1 MTDGPAISLDFDPAA
16 NVVLAQKVGA
26 VPDVFWGQLRIEW
39 GYDGNPA
46 RFVRVPLER
55 FRENIGWLGPACNR
69 YNVNIVWEPAAEAII
84 TTMKLERGQLERA
97 RRQVNTPMNAD
108 DVRRRLDGSRFIR
121 ALKPFQ
127 LRDAAKLLSLAH
139 GANFSVPGAGKTTV
153 AYAVYEAERHANKV
167 DQLLVVA
174 PLSAFDA
181 WQTEVE
187 ECFKPGTAPPVKVFG
202 TPNSHDAEILLV
214 NYHRLTANL
223 SELTKWVRR
232 RRTLVLLDEAHR
244 MKAGRVGQHGS
255 ACLDLAFSAS
265 RRDVLTGTPAPQS
278 AQDFIALYEFL
289 WPGQSRRILPAE
301 ALTPNPPPEA
311 LHAINGAIRP
321 LFVRTTKK
329 ELELPPPSLRRV
341 VVPLSGLQ
349 REIYASLRDRYAGML
364 RVSMNDRVEL
374 ARMGT
379 IVMYLLEAASNP
391 QLLAVG
397 SRDLPGEFAHPPL
410 PVEPGSRLWEMIVGY
425 GRYETPPKFTRL
437 REIIA
442 QNVADPAGPRKTL
455 VWSNFVSNLEGLKRW
470 LAEYQP
476 AMIHGGVPS
485 VTSAPNATITRESEL
500 QRFRKDDDCMVLLAN
515 PAAMSEGV
523 SLHHDCHDAI
533 YFDRTFNA
541 GHYLQSIDRIH
552 RLGMDPNQRTTLL
565 FMITSETVDQVVDTR
580 IRDKATNL
588 ARALDDKELVRMSL
602 PDDEDYGPPIETD
615 ADMTALLAHINGQDQ

>member
-1 MTDGPAISLDFDPAA
+1 MTDGPAISLDFDTGA
-16 NVVLAQKVGA
+16 NAILAQKVGA
-26 VPDVFWGQLRIEW
+26 VPDVFWGQLRVEW
-39 GYDGNPA
+39 GYEGDPA
-46 RFVRVPLER
+46 RSIQVPLER

-69 YNVNIVWEPAAEAII
+69 YGVDIAWKPGAEAII
-84 TTMKLERGQLERA
+84 AAIKRERRQLEHA
-97 RRQVNTPMNAD
+97 RRQAGTPITTD
-108 DVRRRLDGSRFIR
+108 EVQSRLDGSRFTR
-121 ALKPFQ
+121 PLKPFQ
-127 LRDAAKLLSLAH
+127 LRDAAKLLGLAH

-153 AYAVYEAERHANKV
+153 AYAVYEAERHAAKV
-167 DQLLVVA
+167 DRLLVVA

-181 WQTEVE
+181 WQSEVE
-187 ECFKPGTAPPVKVFG
+187 ECFKPGTAPLVKVFG
-202 TPNSHDAEILLV
+202 TPGSQDAEILLV
-214 NYHRLTANL
+214 NYHRLAANL
-223 SELTKWVRR
+223 KGLTKWVRN

-255 ACLDLAFSAS
+255 ACLDLAFFAC
-265 RRDVLTGTPAPQS
+265 RRDILTGTPAPQS
-278 AQDFIALYEFL
+278 AQDFVALYEFL
-289 WPGQSRRILPAE
+289 WPGQARRILPAE
-301 ALTPNPPPEA
+301 ALSANPKPDA
-311 LHAINGAIRP
+311 LHAINRAIQP

-329 ELELPPPSLRRV
+329 ELELPPPTLRPV

-349 REIYASLRDRYAGML
+349 REIYSSLRDRYAGML

-410 PVEPGSRLWEMIVGY
+410 PVEPGSRLWELIVGY
-425 GRYETPPKFTRL
+425 GRYETPPKFIRL

-442 QNVADPAGPRKTL
+442 ENVADPAGPRKTL

-470 LAEYQP
+470 LGEYQP
-476 AMIHGGVPS
+476 AMIHGGIPS
-485 VTSAPNATITRESEL
+485 VTSAPNAAITRESEL
-500 QRFRKDDDCMVLLAN
+500 RRFRNDDDCKVLLAN

-523 SLHHDCHDAI
+523 SLHHDCHDAV

-552 RLGMDPNQRTTLL
+552 RLGMDPDQRTTLL
-565 FMITSETVDQVVDTR
+565 FMITNDTVDQVVDTR

-602 PDDEDYGPPIETD
+602 PDDEDYGPPIETN
-615 ADMTALLAHINGQDQ
+615 ADMAALLAHITGQDQ

>member
-1 MTDGPAISLDFDPAA
+1 MTDDPAISLDFDPVA
-16 NVVLAQKVGA
+16 NVVVAQKVGT
-26 VPDVFWGQLRIEW
+26 VPDVFWGQLRVEW
-39 GYDGNPA
+39 GYDGDPA
-46 RFVRVPLER
+46 RSVRVPLER
-55 FRENIGWLGPACNR
+55 FRENIGWLGPACKR
-69 YNVNIVWEPAAEAII
+69 YNVAIAWEPAAEAII
-84 TTMKLERGQLERA
+84 STIKLERKQLEHA
-97 RRQVNTPMNAD
+97 RRELNTRMSETD
-108 DVRRRLDGSRFIR
+108 LQRCLDGSRFAR
-121 ALKPFQ
+121 SLKQFQ
-127 LRDAAKLLSLAH
+127 LRDAAKLLGLAH

-153 AYAVYEAERHANKV
+153 AYAVYEAEHHAGKI

-181 WQTEVE
+181 WQTEVK
-187 ECFKPGTAPPVKVFG
+187 ECFTPGQAPLVKVFG
-202 TPNSHDAEILLV
+202 TPDSQDAEILLV
-214 NYHRLTANL
+214 NYHRLAGNL
-223 SELTKWVRR
+223 KDLTKWVRKR
-232 RRTLVLLDEAHR
+232 PTLVLLDEAHR

-278 AQDFIALYEFL
+278 VQDFVALYEFL
-289 WPGQSRRILPAE
+289 WPGQVRRILPAE
-301 ALTPNPPPEA
+301 ALKTTPQPDA
-311 LHAINGAIRP
+311 LHAINRAIRP

-329 ELELPPPSLRRV
+329 ELKLLPPTLRRV

-349 REIYASLRDRYAGML
+349 REIYSSLRDRYAGML
-364 RVSMNDRVEL
+364 RMSMNDRLEL

-379 IVMYLLEAASNP
+379 VVMYLLEAASNP

-410 PVEPGSRLWEMIVGY
+410 PVEPGSRLWEMILGY

-442 QNVADPAGPRKTL
+442 QNVAEPTGPRKTL

-476 AMIHGGVPS
+476 AIIHGGIPS

-500 QRFRKDDDCMVLLAN
+500 QRFRRDDDCKVLLAN

-523 SLHHDCHDAI
+523 SLHHDCHDAV

-565 FMITSETVDQVVDTR
+565 FMITSDTVDQVVDTR

-615 ADMTALLAHINGQDQ
+615 ADMAALLAHISGQEQ

>member
-1 MTDGPAISLDFDPAA
+1 MIDGPALSLDFDPTA

-26 VPDVFWGQLRIEW
+26 VPDVFWGQLRVEW
-39 GYDGNPA
+39 GYDGDPA
-46 RFVRVPLER
+46 RSVRVPLER
-55 FRENIGWLGPACNR
+55 FRDNIGWLGPACNR
-69 YNVNIVWEPAAEAII
+69 YNVDIAWAPEAIAII
-84 TTMKLERGQLERA
+84 TTIKHERKQLEQA
-97 RRQVNTPMNAD
+97 RRQQRTPVTTE
-108 DVRRRLDGSRFIR
+108 DVQRRLDDSRFGR
-121 ALKPFQ
+121 RLKPFQ

-153 AYAVYEAERHANKV
+153 AYAVYEAEHRAERI

-187 ECFKPGTAPPVKVFG
+187 ACFKPGTAPQVQVFG
-202 TPNSHDAEILLV
+202 TPGSQEAEILLV
-214 NYHRLTANL
+214 NYHRLAANL
-223 SELTKWVRR
+223 SGLTKWVRKG
-232 RRTLVLLDEAHR
+232 RTMVLLDEAHR

-265 RRDVLTGTPAPQS
+265 RRDILTGTPAPQS
-278 AQDFIALYEFL
+278 AQDFVALYEFL
-289 WPGQSRRILPAE
+289 WPGQSRRIIPAE
-301 ALTPNPPPEA
+301 ALTTNPQPEA
-311 LHAINGAIRP
+311 LHAINRAIQP
-321 LFVRTTKK
+321 LFVRTTKR
-329 ELELPPPSLRRV
+329 ELALPPPTLRRV
-341 VVPLSGLQ
+341 VVPLTGLQ
-349 REIYASLRDRYAGML
+349 REIYSGLRDRYAGML

-397 SRDLPGEFAHPPL
+397 SHDLPGEFTHPPL

-437 REIIA
+437 REIVA
-442 QNVADPAGPRKTL
+442 QNAADPTGPRKTL
-455 VWSNFVSNLEGLKRW
+455 VWSNFVSNLEGLRRW

-485 VTSAPNATITRESEL
+485 VTSAPTAVVTRESEL
-500 QRFRKDDDCMVLLAN
+500 RRFRTDDDCKVLLAN

-552 RLGMDPNQRTTLL
+552 RLGMDSGQRTTLL
-565 FMITSETVDQVVDTR
+565 FMITDGTVDQVVDTR

-602 PDDEDYGPPIETD
+602 PDDEDYGAPIETD
-615 ADMTALLAHINGQDQ
+615 ADMAALLAHITGQEQ

>member
-26 VPDVFWGQLRIEW
+26 VPDVFWGQLRVEW
-39 GYDGNPA
+39 GYDGDPA
-46 RFVRVPLER
+46 RSVRVPLER

-69 YNVNIVWEPAAEAII
+69 YNVDIAWAPAAEAII
-84 TTMKLERGQLERA
+84 TTIKLERRQLERA
-97 RRQVNTPMNAD
+97 RQEINAPITPD
-108 DVRRRLDGSRFIR
+108 DVERRLNGSRFAR
-121 ALKPFQ
+121 PLKPFQ
-127 LRDAAKLLSLAH
+127 LRDAAKLLGLAH
-139 GANFSVPGAGKTTV
+139 GANFSVPGAGKTSV
-153 AYAVYEAERHANKV
+153 AYAVYEAEHRAGKV

-181 WQTEVE
+181 WETEIG
-187 ECFKPGTAPPVKVFG
+187 ECFKPGMAPVIKVFG
-202 TPNSHDAEILLV
+202 TPGSQDAEILLV
-214 NYHRLTANL
+214 NYHRLAAYL

-244 MKAGRVGQHGS
+244 MKAGRIGQHGS

-265 RRDVLTGTPAPQS
+265 RRDILTGTPAPQS
-278 AQDFIALYEFL
+278 AQDFVALCEFL

-301 ALTPNPPPEA
+301 VMTKNPQPET
-311 LHAINGAIRP
+311 LHAINRAIRP
-321 LFVRTTKK
+321 LFVRTTKS
-329 ELELPPPSLRRV
+329 ELELPRPTLGRV

-349 REIYASLRDRYAGML
+349 REIYSSLRDRYAGML

-425 GRYETPPKFTRL
+425 SRYETPPKFTRL
-437 REIIA
+437 LEIIA

-470 LAEYQP
+470 LADYQP

-485 VTSAPNATITRESEL
+485 VSSAPTAAITRESEL
-500 QRFRKDDDCMVLLAN
+500 RRFRQDDDCKVLLAN

-523 SLHHDCHDAI
+523 SLHHDCHDAV

-552 RLGMDPNQRTTLL
+552 RLGMDPNKRATLL
-565 FMITSETVDQVVDTR
+565 FMITDDTVDQVVDTR

-602 PDDEDYGPPIETD
+602 PDDEDYGSPIESD
-615 ADMTALLAHINGQDQ
+615 ADMAALLAHISGQGK

>member
-1 MTDGPAISLDFDPAA
+1 MTDGPAISLDFDPTS

-26 VPDVFWGQLRIEW
+26 VPDVFWGQLRVEW
-39 GYDGNPA
+39 GYDGDPA
-46 RFVRVPLER
+46 RSVRVPLER

-69 YNVNIVWEPAAEAII
+69 YNVDIAWAPDAIAII
-84 TTMKLERGQLERA
+84 TTIKRERKQLEHA
-97 RRQVNTPMNAD
+97 RHQQDTPVTAD
-108 DVRRRLDGSRFIR
+108 EVQRRLDGSRFAR
-121 ALKPFQ
+121 RLKSFQ

-153 AYAVYEAERHANKV
+153 AYAVYEAEHCAENI

-181 WQTEVE
+181 WQTEAE
-187 ECFKPGTAPPVKVFG
+187 ECFKPGLAPLVKVFS
-202 TPNSHDAEILLV
+202 TPGSQDAEILLV

-223 SELTKWVRR
+223 SGLTKWVRK
-232 RRTLVLLDEAHR
+232 RRTMVLLDEAHR

-265 RRDVLTGTPAPQS
+265 RRDILTGTPAPQS
-278 AQDFIALYEFL
+278 VQDFVALYEFL
-289 WPGQSRRILPAE
+289 WPGQSRRIIPAE
-301 ALTPNPPPEA
+301 ALATNPQPEA
-311 LHAINGAIRP
+311 LHAINRAIQP

-329 ELELPPPSLRRV
+329 ELELPPPTLRRV

-349 REIYASLRDRYAGML
+349 REIYSSLRDRYAGML

-397 SRDLPGEFAHPPL
+397 SRDLPGEFTHPPL

-442 QNVADPAGPRKTL
+442 QNAADPAGPRKTL

-485 VTSAPNATITRESEL
+485 ITSAPNAAVTRESEL
-500 QRFRKDDDCMVLLAN
+500 RRFRTDDDCKVLLAN

-552 RLGMDPNQRTTLL
+552 RLGMNPGQRTTLL
-565 FMITSETVDQVVDTR
+565 FMITDDTVDQVVDTR

-615 ADMTALLAHINGQDQ
+615 ADMAALLAHITGQEQ

>member
-1 MTDGPAISLDFDPAA
+1 MTDGPAISLDFDSAA

-26 VPDVFWGQLRIEW
+26 VPDVFWGQLRVEW
-39 GYDGNPA
+39 GYEGDPA
-46 RFVRVPLER
+46 RSVRVPLER
-55 FRENIGWLGPACNR
+55 FRENIGWLSPACNR
-69 YNVNIVWEPAAEAII
+69 YNVDIAWAPEAIAII
-84 TTMKLERGQLERA
+84 TTIKRERKQLERA
-97 RRQVNTPMNAD
+97 RHQESAPVTTQE
-108 DVRRRLDGSRFIR
+108 VQHQLDGSRFAR
-121 ALKPFQ
+121 RLKPFQ

-153 AYAVYEAERHANKV
+153 AYAVYETEHHAGRI

-187 ECFKPGTAPPVKVFG
+187 ACFEPGTAPHVKVFG
-202 TPNSHDAEILLV
+202 TPGSQEAEILLV
-214 NYHRLTANL
+214 NYHRLAANL
-223 SELTKWVRR
+223 SGLTKWVRKG
-232 RRTLVLLDEAHR
+232 RTMVLLDEAHR

-265 RRDVLTGTPAPQS
+265 RRDILTGTPAPQS
-278 AQDFIALYEFL
+278 AQDFVALYEFL
-289 WPGQSRRILPAE
+289 WPGQSRRIIPGE
-301 ALTPNPPPEA
+301 ALTTKPQPEA
-311 LHAINGAIRP
+311 LHAINRAIQP
-321 LFVRTTKK
+321 LFVRTTKR
-329 ELELPPPSLRRV
+329 ELELPPPTLRRV

-349 REIYASLRDRYAGML
+349 REIYSGLRDRYAGML

-437 REIIA
+437 REIVA
-442 QNVADPAGPRKTL
+442 QNAADPTGPRKTL

-470 LAEYQP
+470 LADYQP

-485 VTSAPNATITRESEL
+485 VTTVPTAAVTRESEL
-500 QRFRKDDDCMVLLAN
+500 RRFRADDDCKVLLAN

-552 RLGMDPNQRTTLL
+552 RLGMDPGQRTTLL
-565 FMITSETVDQVVDTR
+565 FMITDDTVDQVVDAR

-615 ADMTALLAHINGQDQ
+615 ADMAALLAHITGQEQ

>member
-1 MTDGPAISLDFDPAA
+1 MTASPAISLDFDPAA

-26 VPDVFWGQLRIEW
+26 VPDVFWGQLRVEW
-39 GYDGNPA
+39 GYDGDPA
-46 RFVRVPLER
+46 RAVRVPLER

-69 YNVNIVWEPAAEAII
+69 YNVGIAWEPAAEAII
-84 TTMKLERGQLERA
+84 TTIKLERRQLEHA
-97 RRQVNTPMNAD
+97 RHRSTAPITAE
-108 DVRRRLDGSRFIR
+108 DVRRRLEGSRFAR
-121 ALKPFQ
+121 PLKPFQ
-127 LRDAAKLLSLAH
+127 LRDAAKLLGLAH
-139 GANFSVPGAGKTTV
+139 GANFSVPGAGKTSV
-153 AYAVYEAERHANKV
+153 AYAVYEAEHHAEKI

-187 ECFKPGTAPPVKVFG
+187 ECFKPGMEPIVKVFG
-202 TPNSHDAEILLV
+202 TPGSKAAEILLV
-214 NYHRLTANL
+214 NYHRLAMNQKD
-223 SELTKWVRR
+223 LTNWVRK

-265 RRDVLTGTPAPQS
+265 RRDILTGTPAPQS
-278 AQDFIALYEFL
+278 ASDFVALYEFL
-289 WPGQSRRILPAE
+289 WPGQARRILPSE
-301 ALTPNPPPEA
+301 ALSASPPPDA
-311 LHAINGAIRP
+311 LQAINRSIQP

-329 ELELPPPSLRRV
+329 ELELPPPTLRRV

-349 REIYASLRDRYAGML
+349 REIYSGLRDRYAGML

-425 GRYETPPKFTRL
+425 GRYETPPKFIRL

-455 VWSNFVSNLEGLKRW
+455 VWSNFVSNLEGLRRW
-470 LAEYQP
+470 LADYEP

-485 VTSAPNATITRESEL
+485 VTSAPNATVTRESEL
-500 QRFRKDDDCMVLLAN
+500 QRFRRDDKCKVLLAN

-523 SLHHDCHDAI
+523 SLHHDCHDAV

-552 RLGMDPNQRTTLL
+552 RLGMNPDQRTTLL
-565 FMITSETVDQVVDTR
+565 FMITNDTIDQVVDSR

-588 ARALDDKELVRMSL
+588 GRALDDKELARMSL

-615 ADMTALLAHINGQDQ
+615 VDMAALLAHINGQEQ